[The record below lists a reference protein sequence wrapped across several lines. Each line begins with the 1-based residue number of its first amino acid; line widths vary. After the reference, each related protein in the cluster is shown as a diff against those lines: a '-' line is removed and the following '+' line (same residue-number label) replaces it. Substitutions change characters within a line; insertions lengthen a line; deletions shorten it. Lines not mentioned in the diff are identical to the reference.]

1 LEDPKISPSVRG
13 VGGVVG
19 GADTLPLLRRLKSFP
34 LLLSFELEPL
44 RGGLSALI
52 LALKQQPM
60 KTELTEELREQEE
73 GTEQVEVA
81 KKVKSLMK

>member
-1 LEDPKISPSVRG
+1 VKLFILEDPKISPSVRG

-60 KTELTEELREQEE
+60 KTELTEELRNKKREQNKLKL
-73 GTEQVEVA
+73 Q
-81 KKVKSLMK
+81 KK